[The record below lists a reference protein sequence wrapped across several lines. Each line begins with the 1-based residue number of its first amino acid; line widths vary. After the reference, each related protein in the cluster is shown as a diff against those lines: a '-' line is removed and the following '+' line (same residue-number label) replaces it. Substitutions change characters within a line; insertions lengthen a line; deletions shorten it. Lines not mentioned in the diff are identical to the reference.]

1 MRPSKCLLL
10 LLLGLAAWA
19 IAHPAQSPKSQ
30 GDKKAPAASDQAI
43 RVEVDMV
50 SLPVVVTTR
59 EGRRITDLQKSDFAV
74 FEDGI
79 QQEIAGFSPTD
90 EPVTIALLIDT
101 SGSTE
106 QKLARMQNSAI
117 DFVNQLHPDD
127 SVAVLSFS
135 EDVRLL
141 EDFSIDR
148 DRNAYGIKE
157 TRTGGWTVLYEAVWL
172 GLADVLK
179 PITERKAMVLFTDGE
194 DTRSR
199 KASEKDT
206 IELARESNAT
216 IYSVYY
222 DTSMDAYT
230 GRGRT
235 TTGGLGVPPIIGGG
249 YPSPYPSG
257 RGGVGG
263 VYGSTGSGYRYL
275 KELAQET
282 GGMVFDTSRTD
293 DLASAFEQVAREL
306 ASQYSIGYY
315 STNQKRDSKYRKVEV
330 RVSKPGLVARTKRGY
345 YPKKAGK
352 K

>member
-1 MRPSKCLLL
+1 MRPSKCFLI
-10 LLLGLAAWA
+10 LLLGVTAWVMA
-19 IAHPAQSPKSQ
+19 RPSQSSKPQDRKKPA
-30 GDKKAPAASDQAI
+30 AASDQAI
-43 RVEVDMV
+43 RVEVEMV

-59 EGRRITDLQKSDFAV
+59 EGKRITDLQKSDFAV

-90 EPVTIALLIDT
+90 EPVTLALLIDT

-106 QKLARMQNSAI
+106 QKLARMQNAAI

-127 SVAVLSFS
+127 SVAILSFS
-135 EDVRLL
+135 DDVQLL
-141 EDFSIDR
+141 EDFSMDR

-157 TRTGGWTVLYEAVWL
+157 TRTGGWTLLYEAVWL
-172 GLADVLK
+172 GLEEVLK
-179 PITERKAMVLFTDGE
+179 PVTERKAMVLFTDGE

-206 IELARESNAT
+206 IELARESSVT

-222 DTSMDAYT
+222 DTSWDVQTSRAP
-230 GRGRT
+230 
-235 TTGGLGVPPIIGGG
+235 TGGLGIPPIIGGG
-249 YPSPYPSG
+249 YPSSYPSG
-257 RGGVGG
+257 RGGGG
-263 VYGSTGSGYRYL
+263 FGGSGSGYRYL

-282 GGMVFDTSRTD
+282 GGMVFDTSKTD
-293 DLASAFEQVAREL
+293 DLTSAFEQVAREL

-315 STNQKRDSKYRKVEV
+315 SANQKRDNKFRKIEV
-330 RVSKPGLVARTKRGY
+330 RVAKPGLVARTKRGY

-352 K
+352 